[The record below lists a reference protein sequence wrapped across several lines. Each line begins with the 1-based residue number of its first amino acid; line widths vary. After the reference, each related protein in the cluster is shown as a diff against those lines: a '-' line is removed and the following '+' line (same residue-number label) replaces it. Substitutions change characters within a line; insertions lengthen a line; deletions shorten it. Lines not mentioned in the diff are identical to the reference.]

1 MGSPQRIR
9 IRDILFEFMGYLFLM
24 VILPIVG
31 GMILFMILAR
41 MQ

>member
-9 IRDILFEFMGYLFLM
+9 LRNILFEFMGYLFLM

-31 GMILFMILAR
+31 GTILFMILAIV
-41 MQ
+41 Q